1 MFKISLRAMS
11 NKIEDVEV
19 ILGGGSKEHYPP
31 IFTSTADIGK
41 GRRIFMKQCAQC
53 HTYTHS
59 DGHHQ
64 NGPNLYGVVGRM
76 PGTVGDILSFLV
88 K

>member
-1 MFKISLRAMS
+1 MS
-11 NKIEDVEV
+11 NKIEDVV
-19 ILGGGSKEHYPP
+19 VSLGGGNKEQYPP
-31 IFTSTADIGK
+31 IFTSTADVGK

-64 NGPNLYGVVGRM
+64 NGPNLYGVVGRI
-76 PGTVGDILSFLV
+76 PGTVNDILSLIH